1 MKRITILAG
10 LCAAALAVPAVAD
23 VDGSAL
29 YQNKCASC
37 HGPQGKGQGMFP
49 RVMGLA
55 YGDAVSK
62 LKAYRA
68 GEQVGPN
75 TSLMAPNAA
84 NLTDEEIAAVASF
97 LSQNGQGE
105 DAGTAASS
113 EGSGSGASQAEGAGA
128 GPDVEAGRSLY
139 QSTCASC
146 HGDKAQGMGNFPA
159 LAGQQAANLRAK
171 LKAYRDGQQVGPLS
185 GVMIPQAQGLSD
197 QQIRDVAAFIAHME

>member
-1 MKRITILAG
+1 MRRITILAG
-10 LCAAALAVPAVAD
+10 LCAAVLAVPAVAD
-23 VDGSAL
+23 VDGAKL

-49 RVMGLA
+49 RVMGLG
-55 YGDAVSK
+55 YGESVSK

-75 TSLMAPNAA
+75 TALMAPNAA

-97 LSQNGQGE
+97 LSQNGQG
-105 DAGTAASS
+105 
-113 EGSGSGASQAEGAGA
+113 GADQPQQNGEKNAQDKGAGA

-139 QSTCASC
+139 QSSCASC
-146 HGDKAQGMGNFPA
+146 HGGEAQGMGNFPA